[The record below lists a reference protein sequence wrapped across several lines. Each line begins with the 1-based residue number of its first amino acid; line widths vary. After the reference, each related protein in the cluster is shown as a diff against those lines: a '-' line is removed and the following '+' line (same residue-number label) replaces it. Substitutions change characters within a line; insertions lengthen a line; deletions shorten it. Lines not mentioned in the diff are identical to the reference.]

1 MNKIDHLL
9 LLLLVLVFSSCR
21 DDDDTNESQ
30 SLEGDVLIV
39 NEGNFGFGNASI
51 GLYNSTDGNIIQKVF
66 QQENEGRPIGDVVQS
81 AIQIEDRIFIVVNN
95 SNKIEVI
102 NRSNFEFVGD
112 IQNLNSPRYILPVGP
127 NKAYV
132 SDLFE
137 DKIYTI
143 DLQTLSVTSTIA
155 TGGWTEEMILVNNQ
169 AFVCHV
175 DSHQV
180 WVIDV
185 NTDQVVHKFNTHEQP
200 QHIEKDRDG
209 MLWVSCSGGL
219 SEGVAALYKINPNSL
234 QVENI
239 LSPLDTIKKLSEI
252 EMNANGDEIL
262 YLSSGDL
269 FRVGIQDTILPDI
282 PLVNGNDAL
291 FYGLAVDDRTDE
303 IYVIDAIDFLQRG
316 VIFRYN
322 QQGTQLS
329 FFKGGIIP
337 GDLLF
342 LK

>member
-1 MNKIDHLL
+1 MKRIHKLIILL
-9 LLLLVLVFSSCR
+9 IAVLVFSCK
-21 DDDDTNESQ
+21 DDDDGGQTQ
-30 SLEGDVLIV
+30 DLEGDVLIV

-51 GLYNSTDGNIIQKVF
+51 SLYSTENKSITQKVF
-66 QQENEGRPIGDVVQS
+66 QQQNNGRPIGDVVQS
-81 AIQIEDRIFIVVNN
+81 AVEIDDRIFIVVNN
-95 SNKIEVI
+95 SNKIEVV
-102 NRSNFEFVGD
+102 NRRSFEFEGD
-112 IQNLNSPRYILPVGP
+112 IQNLNSPRYILPINT

-137 DKIYTI
+137 DKIYII
-143 DLQTLSVTSTIA
+143 DPQTLGVFSTI
-155 TGGWTEEMILVNNQ
+155 TTSGWTEEMILVNNQ

-185 NTDQVVHKFNTHEQP
+185 TNDQVIYKFDTHEQP
-200 QHIEKDRDG
+200 QHIEEDKDG

-219 SEGVAALYKINPNSL
+219 NGGVAALYKINPSSL
-234 QVENI
+234 QVEEI
-239 LSPLDTIKKLSEI
+239 LNPKDSTQGIGEI
-252 EMNANGDEIL
+252 EMNAAKDQLL

-269 FRVGIQDTILPDI
+269 YRVGIQDTTLPSV
-282 PLVNGNDAL
+282 PFVSGSGSL

-322 QQGTQLS
+322 TQGQQLS
-329 FFKGGIIP
+329 FFKAGIIP
-337 GDLLF
+337 GDLIF
-342 LK
+342 LN